1 MRILLQFPEGLK
13 QEALR
18 YAKRYE
24 SQGHEV
30 ILSGSSCYGA
40 CDLAL
45 DEAKAI
51 NADKIIHF
59 GHAKFIAKDLPIEV
73 EYIEFKIDADLD
85 KFKKAISQIKEKSV
99 ALATTVQHIHQIN
112 QMKKI
117 LEESG
122 KQVHIGRGVLAF
134 YPGQILGCDSAA
146 ISSVIEKAD
155 AVIFVGDGNFHA
167 LAIHEDKPIY
177 IIGPK
182 SGNLRQINDELKRLK
197 KKRLGSI
204 LASLDAKT
212 FGIIVST
219 KPGQYNLHLAQ
230 LIKKQ
235 LQELGLEAQILVSSE
250 ISGLSLNNFMSFD
263 CYIVT
268 ACPRIADDS
277 EMFGKPTL
285 NPGMYAEMMGMK
297 KELKG

>member
-1 MRILLQFPEGLK
+1 M
-13 QEALR
+13 
-18 YAKRYE
+18 
-24 SQGHEV
+24 
-30 ILSGSSCYGA
+30 
-40 CDLAL
+40 
-45 DEAKAI
+45 
-51 NADKIIHF
+51 
-59 GHAKFIAKDLPIEV
+59 
-73 EYIEFKIDADLD
+73 
-85 KFKKAISQIKEKSV
+85 
-99 ALATTVQHIHQIN
+99 
-112 QMKKI
+112 
-117 LEESG
+117 
-122 KQVHIGRGVLAF
+122 
-134 YPGQILGCDSAA
+134 
-146 ISSVIEKAD
+146 
-155 AVIFVGDGNFHA
+155 
-167 LAIHEDKPIY
+167 
-177 IIGPK
+177 
-182 SGNLRQINDELKRLK
+182 K